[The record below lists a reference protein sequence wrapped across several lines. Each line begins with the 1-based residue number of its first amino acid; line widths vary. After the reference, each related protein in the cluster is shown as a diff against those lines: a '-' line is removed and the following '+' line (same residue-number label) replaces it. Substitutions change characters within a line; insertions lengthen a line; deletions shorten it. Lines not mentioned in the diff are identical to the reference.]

1 MQSFSVYGLC
11 KFTSSG
17 VHDKQGKNRFF
28 HCLFVVGSLLSKL
41 GWRIGWWR
49 MWKISVTGTSSLC
62 KVVDSKAQMYQSD
75 SELVA
80 LHPVLEDPSCSP
92 FRQDGV
98 LAFYCL
104 HCWVKRWQFTFCIFR
119 KKKSMGGFPF
129 RSIDQAAFLNGLSRG
144 SRAKPLP
151 KGAWI
156 KSFAKL
162 LGLAGNSSGSLFSL
176 YIVNCTEER
185 HHSNIGADE
194 VCRQIW
200 ANFDNNGFNKMPSP
214 WWCLQ
219 ETSFVPSLWHL
230 RVSQSGRCLPV
241 W

>member
-1 MQSFSVYGLC
+1 
-11 KFTSSG
+11 
-17 VHDKQGKNRFF
+17 
-28 HCLFVVGSLLSKL
+28 
-41 GWRIGWWR
+41 
-49 MWKISVTGTSSLC
+49 
-62 KVVDSKAQMYQSD
+62 MYQSD

-80 LHPVLEDPSCSP
+80 PHPVLKDPSCSP
-92 FRQDGV
+92 MLFRQDGV

-156 KSFAKL
+156 MSFAKL

-176 YIVNCTEER
+176 YIVNCTEEQ
-185 HHSNIGADE
+185 HHSNIAADE

-200 ANFDNNGFNKMPSP
+200 ANFDNKGLAKCRHLGDVCKKHLLSHHHGI
-214 WWCLQ
+214 CGYL
-219 ETSFVPSLWHL
+219 SLAD
-230 RVSQSGRCLPV
+230 VYQSGKHLPNWENICLLLISEAGKIIGMA
-241 W
+241 